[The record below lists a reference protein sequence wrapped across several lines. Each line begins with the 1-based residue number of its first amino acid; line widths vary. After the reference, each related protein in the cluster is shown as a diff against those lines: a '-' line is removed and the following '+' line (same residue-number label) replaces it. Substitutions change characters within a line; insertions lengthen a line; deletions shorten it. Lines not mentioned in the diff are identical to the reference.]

1 MTQSQ
6 LSKSLVIIRGV
17 QGSGKSTL
25 ASFYTRDGY
34 KHFEAD
40 MWFHDE
46 KTGEYKWFPEGLHK
60 AHTWCQHNVYTA
72 MSEGHNVVV
81 SNTFIKR
88 KDLKPYLESA
98 EKWGY
103 VVQEIICKGR
113 FQNIHGVDPA
123 IVEQKMLEFQ
133 L

>member
-1 MTQSQ
+1 MTQLQ
-6 LSKSLVIIRGV
+6 LSKSLILIRGV

-25 ASFYTRDGY
+25 ASFYIEKGY

-40 MWFHDE
+40 MWFHKDG
-46 KTGEYKWFPEGLHK
+46 TYKWFKEGLHA
-60 AHTWCQHNVYTA
+60 AHTWCQQSADDA
-72 MSEGHNVVV
+72 MKEGHNVVV

-88 KDLKPYLESA
+88 KDLKPYMESA
-98 EKWGY
+98 EKHGY

-123 IVEQKMLEFQ
+123 VVEQKMLEFQ